1 MTAKK
6 DDYMRGYSDGFT
18 DCRAQM
24 QQALKEAR
32 AGSTKTGKDYIRSTD
47 SNYEHHA
54 ASEPEVVLVARSQSV
69 ADLVEQCARGELPFS
84 GPDSLHSKVSAM
96 GFSTTSLYPAV
107 LAAQAAIKAT
117 SRFARPSTLWKDRP

>member
-1 MTAKK
+1 MATKK
-6 DDYMRGYSDGFT
+6 DEYMRGYSDGFT

-32 AGSTKTGKDYIRSTD
+32 ASGAKTGKDYIRSTD
-47 SNYEHHA
+47 SNYENRA
-54 ASEPEVVLVARSQSV
+54 ASGPEVVLVARSQSV

-84 GPDSLHSKVSAM
+84 GPDSLHSKVAAM

-107 LAAQAAIKAT
+107 LAAQSAISKPTA
-117 SRFARPSTLWKDRP
+117 